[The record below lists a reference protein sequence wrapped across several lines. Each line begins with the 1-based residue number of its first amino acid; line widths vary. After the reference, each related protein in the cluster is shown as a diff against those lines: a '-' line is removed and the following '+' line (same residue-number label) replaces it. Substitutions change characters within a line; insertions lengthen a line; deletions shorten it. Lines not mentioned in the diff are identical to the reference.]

1 MLSFKTIREG
11 DKAIV
16 WSANGQGVRVE
27 GPKWLWLW
35 NKTVELLPRV
45 AADPQQ
51 YLVVKFKNGKQQHV
65 RGPTVLWLDPVLH
78 ESIQVEPCLALD
90 SHEAIVVYRHED
102 GAVQRRVV
110 RGPSLFMPQAD
121 EWLHEFRW
129 HGADPKD
136 HTRKI
141 PRALKFT
148 KLRVIPDQMYFD
160 VLDVRTADDA
170 LLTVKLMVFFELTDI
185 ERMLDQTHDPV
196 ADFINALSADIIDF
210 AATLSFEQFK
220 EQTERLNRQETY
232 QQLAAR
238 AQRIG
243 YRINKVV
250 YRGYHAS
257 ATLQAMHDGA
267 IEARTQLKLEAETER
282 QEQELADLKLAREQ
296 QRAVQRQRLEQD
308 ELAHQN
314 LLSQLKQVEQLRRK
328 QAAFE
333 AKLAGEQREQALNLE
348 HQQALNREQL
358 VLLGGMKEMQIDLTR
373 YLVAQQQHPERLI
386 QIDTQRE
393 PRLHVHDN

>member
-121 EWLHEFRW
+121 EWLH
-129 HGADPKD
+129 
-136 HTRKI
+136 
-141 PRALKFT
+141 
-148 KLRVIPDQMYFD
+148 
-160 VLDVRTADDA
+160 
-170 LLTVKLMVFFELTDI
+170 
-185 ERMLDQTHDPV
+185 
-196 ADFINALSADIIDF
+196 
-210 AATLSFEQFK
+210 
-220 EQTERLNRQETY
+220 
-232 QQLAAR
+232 
-238 AQRIG
+238 
-243 YRINKVV
+243 
-250 YRGYHAS
+250 
-257 ATLQAMHDGA
+257 
-267 IEARTQLKLEAETER
+267 
-282 QEQELADLKLAREQ
+282 
-296 QRAVQRQRLEQD
+296 
-308 ELAHQN
+308 
-314 LLSQLKQVEQLRRK
+314 
-328 QAAFE
+328 
-333 AKLAGEQREQALNLE
+333 
-348 HQQALNREQL
+348 
-358 VLLGGMKEMQIDLTR
+358 
-373 YLVAQQQHPERLI
+373 
-386 QIDTQRE
+386 
-393 PRLHVHDN
+393 